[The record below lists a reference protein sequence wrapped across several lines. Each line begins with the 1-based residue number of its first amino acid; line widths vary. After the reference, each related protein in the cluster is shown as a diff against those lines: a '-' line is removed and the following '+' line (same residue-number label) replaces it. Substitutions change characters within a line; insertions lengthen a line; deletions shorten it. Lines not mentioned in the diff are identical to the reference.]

1 MNVEALI
8 LTIREETRFYE
19 MALLRIYPS
28 WVLNTD
34 IDHTGVEPRT
44 KVSRYLYDTL
54 LLLFCKKSKWPK

>member
-1 MNVEALI
+1 MNVEALV

-44 KVSRYLYDTL
+44 NFL
-54 LLLFCKKSKWPK
+54 